1 VPALVELMTRQKAY
15 GWVCNIGSDHEISIR
30 ELAELVVRK
39 TGSKSEIRYIPYEE
53 AYPHGFEDMQR
64 RVPDLKRASALIGF
78 RPVRTLDDILDDV
91 IQEQK
96 SRIA

>member
-1 VPALVELMTRQKAY
+1 V
-15 GWVCNIGSDHEISIR
+15 
-30 ELAELVVRK
+30 
-39 TGSKSEIRYIPYEE
+39 KS
-53 AYPHGFEDMQR
+53 GFEDMQR

-78 RPVRTLDDILDDV
+78 RPMRTLDDILDDV